1 MYKGIDVSENQG
13 VIDWKKVKSAGVQF
27 AILRTVKRSGNPD
40 GQLKANIDGCIKNN
54 IPFDFYKYSYAV
66 TEAAAVAEVKRVVEV
81 LKSYGIKPSTDYIV
95 WMDVE
100 DAVQI
105 ALSTEKLT
113 SIVQSFK
120 KAVLDAGFGFGLYM
134 GKYHFENN
142 EVNFPL
148 LGETHAWI
156 ARYYNGYN
164 VMQLGTMPNEK
175 YKPTV
180 KNGKLWGWQY
190 TSSGRVDGI
199 SGNVDMNVAYYDI
212 IPHNTVETVE
222 PTDAITEI
230 AKEVIAGKWGIGHE
244 NRKESIYKAVRKEVN
259 RLSE

>member
-1 MYKGIDVSENQG
+1 MYKGIDVSDNQG
-13 VIDWKKVKSAGVQF
+13 VIDWKKVKKAGVQF
-27 AILRTVKRSGNPD
+27 AILRTVRRSGNPD
-40 GQLKANIDGCIKNN
+40 KQLKANIDGCIKNN
-54 IPFDFYKYSYAV
+54 IPFYFYKYSYAV

-81 LKSYGIKPSTDYIV
+81 LKSYGIKPSTDYII

-113 SIVQSFK
+113 AIVQAFK

-134 GKYHFENN
+134 GKYHFENG

-164 VMQLGTMPNEK
+164 AMQLSAMPNEK

-180 KNGKLWGWQY
+180 KNGKLCGWQY

-199 SGNVDMNVAYYDI
+199 SGNVDLNVAYYDI
-212 IPHNTVETVE
+212 IPFNNVETVE

-230 AKEVIAGKWGIGHE
+230 AKEVIAGKWGNGHE

-259 RLSE
+259 RLAE